1 MKTRILVS
9 LLVVPCALISALAA
23 APVPV
28 NSQITAATVYTDR
41 AIVTRTGTVELAAGE
56 AEVTFEKL
64 PAALMDQ
71 SLQVSGKGTAVA
83 TILDVNA
90 RTTYVEAAADARV
103 KSLEDQIAAEQ
114 KKLRALGDRGVAL
127 DQQQTLIGKIENAVA
142 APPTK
147 DSGATRPGFEEWQ
160 KLLTFSDEARTKLAT
175 ERQALDAQREEVQ
188 AKIGALEAQL
198 VALRGQAGSG
208 RSYKTVTVRVA
219 AANAGS
225 LDLTLGYAVMGA
237 SWTPSYDARLRGE
250 ERAVEL
256 SYFGIVRQ
264 NTGEDWK
271 GVALTLSTAKP
282 GLGGGAPEL
291 GTWVVDVMPSDEAIA
306 LSPFS
311 VSGSNDKRYRGM
323 DTAGKRP
330 LRPDPSSTSL
340 GFGNGMALEAAPAAI
355 VAQQAVATVDSSATS
370 ASFKIAAPATIL
382 SDNATQKVAITTITL
397 AAKLQ
402 YQATPRLQETAFL
415 SAYVTNSTDFPLL
428 AGSVN
433 TFLGDSFVATS
444 GLKTVMPSEKFEL
457 ALGADE
463 SIGVKRKV
471 VNRFAEDTGL
481 TGSGRRVTYEF
492 LVTLTNNKKT
502 TERVVFKELLPV
514 SRNEKIVVKLI
525 GPMERDVGTVAAPK
539 EVTRE
544 ADGKLVWRLDL
555 KPGEKRE
562 IALKFSVEHPADVQ
576 VTGLE

>member
-9 LLVVPCALISALAA
+9 LLFASCALATSALA

-41 AIVTRTGTVELAAGE
+41 AIVTRVAKTELTTGETEL
-56 AEVTFEKL
+56 TFEKL
-64 PAALMDQ
+64 PAALLDQ
-71 SLQVSGKGTAVA
+71 SLQVSGKGTAAA

-90 RTTYVEAAADARV
+90 RTTYVEATADARV
-103 KSLEDQIAAEQ
+103 KGLEDQIAAEQ
-114 KKLRALGDRGVAL
+114 KKLRVLGDRGVAL
-127 DQQQTLIGKIENAVA
+127 DQQQTLVGKIENAVA

-147 DSGATRPGFEEWQ
+147 EGTAARPSFDEWQ
-160 KLLTFSDEARTKLAT
+160 KLLTFSDEARTKITA
-175 ERQALDAQREEVQ
+175 ERQSLDAQREELQ

-198 VALRGQAGSG
+198 AGLRGQAGNG

-225 LDLTLGYAVMGA
+225 FELTLAYAVGGA
-237 SWTPSYDARLRGE
+237 SWMPSYDARLRGE
-250 ERAVEL
+250 DRAVEL

-271 GVALTLSTAKP
+271 GVALTLSTARP

-291 GTWVVDVMPSDEAIA
+291 GTWAVDVVASEELV
-306 LSPFS
+306 LSSFEVRKREQDKGYRAKS
-311 VSGSNDKRYRGM
+311 VGGS
-323 DTAGKRP
+323 P
-330 LRPDPSSTSL
+330 QRPDPASASF
-340 GFGNGMALEAAPAAI
+340 GFDNALAMDAAPPQV
-355 VAQQAVATVDSSATS
+355 VAQQAAASVDSSATS

-382 SDNATQKVAITTITL
+382 SDNATQKVAITTIKL
-397 AAKLQ
+397 AANLQ
-402 YQATPRLQETAFL
+402 YQATPRLLETAFL
-415 SAYVTNSTDFPLL
+415 SA
-428 AGSVN
+428 GSVS
-433 TFLGDSFVATS
+433 TFLGDAFVATS
-444 GLKTVMPSEKFEL
+444 SLKTVMPSEKFEL

-471 VNRFAEDTGL
+471 VNRFAEDTGI

-525 GPMERDVGTVAAPK
+525 GPAERDVGTVAAPK

-555 KPGEKRE
+555 KAGEKRE
-562 IALKFSVEHPADVQ
+562 ITLKFSVEHPADVQ